1 MRYLFTTIPGPSHM
15 LPLVPLAHA
24 ARAAG
29 HDVLVATSGPAL
41 RLANE
46 AGLHAVAVDD
56 GDSVRPYE
64 KLRRR
69 ATEISVLA
77 ERPDAEYG
85 SFVASVFGEVGTL
98 MADGL
103 VDAARRWG
111 ADVVV
116 YPPPHVAGLLAAR
129 AIGVPAVLHGLGTPR
144 ATFGPA
150 LAHLAPVAR
159 RMGVAELREA
169 DVELDLSPPS
179 LETPHP
185 RAAADHR
192 LPMRYCPYNGG
203 AELPTWV
210 LQRGSRPRV
219 VATLG
224 SLPELY
230 GQGTLLRE
238 IVLGTED
245 LEIDL
250 ILTTAGTELSALPSP
265 LPKHVTCVDW
275 VPMRALLDTCD
286 AVLHHGGLGTM
297 YAAMDA
303 RVPQLSSPMPHD
315 SVVNAQVAAARGVGS
330 ILEMSAITAATVAP
344 AVQDL
349 LTNPAYRRASR
360 EVAEEMR
367 AMPAPGAVIDQLTE
381 LVAGIRG

>member
-41 RLANE
+41 RLASA
-46 AGLHAVAVDD
+46 AGLPSVAVDD
-56 GDSVRPYE
+56 GEAVRPYE

-77 ERPDAEYG
+77 ERSDAEFG

-103 VDAARRWG
+103 VDAAKRWG

-150 LAHLAPVAR
+150 LAHLAPVTR

-169 DVELDLSPPS
+169 DVELNLSPPS

-185 RAAADHR
+185 RASADHR
-192 LPMRYCPYNGG
+192 LDLRYCPYNGG
-203 AELPTWV
+203 AELPGWV

-230 GQGTLLRE
+230 GQGALLRE

-265 LPKHVTCVDW
+265 LPKRVTCVDW

-297 YAAMDA
+297 YAALDA
-303 RVPQLSSPMPHD
+303 EVPQLSAPMPHD
-315 SVVNAQVAAARGVGS
+315 SVVNAQIAAARGVGS

-344 AVQDL
+344 AVRDL
-349 LTNPAYRRASR
+349 LANPTYRQASR
-360 EVAEEMR
+360 EVAAEIR
-367 AMPAPGAVIDQLTE
+367 AMPAPGVVIDQLTE
-381 LVAGIRG
+381 LVADIRG